1 MLAII
6 IPYYKL
12 TFFDATLESLANQT
26 DNRFTVYIGD
36 DNSTESPLAVLGN
49 YEHKIN
55 VRYRRFCENFGC
67 SSLTKQW
74 HRCLEMM
81 TTNGLFW
88 GRVMSSKTM

>member
-12 TFFDATLESLANQT
+12 TFFDATLESLANQN

-49 YEHKIN
+49 YEHK
-55 VRYRRFCENFGC
+55 
-67 SSLTKQW
+67 L
-74 HRCLEMM
+74 M
-81 TTNGLFW
+81 
-88 GRVMSSKTM
+88 

>member
-12 TFFDATLESLANQT
+12 TFFLATLESLANQT
-26 DNRFTVYIGD
+26 DNRFTVYIGGD

-55 VRYRRFCENFGC
+55 VVQEILRKFR
-67 SSLTKQW
+67 L
-74 HRCLEMM
+74 
-81 TTNGLFW
+81 
-88 GRVMSSKTM
+88 